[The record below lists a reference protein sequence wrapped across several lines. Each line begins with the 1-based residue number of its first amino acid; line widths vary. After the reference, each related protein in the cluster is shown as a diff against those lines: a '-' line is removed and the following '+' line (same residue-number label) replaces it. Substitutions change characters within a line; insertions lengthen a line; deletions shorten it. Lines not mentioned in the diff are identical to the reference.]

1 MKKREVL
8 KRSDLIRILAE
19 KRGLNTRVASKVV
32 ENFFD
37 AIKEAIK
44 NDERVEIRGFGSFE
58 LRKYGSYTG
67 INPRTKER
75 IKVPP
80 KKLPFF
86 KPGKELRERVNRGKE
101 KQE

>member
-8 KRSDLIRILAE
+8 KKSDLIKILAE
-19 KRGLNTRVASKVV
+19 RKGLNNRIAGKVV

-44 NDERVEIRGFGSFE
+44 EGNRVEIRGFGSFE
-58 LRKYGSYTG
+58 LREYDSYTG

-86 KPGKELRERVNRGKE
+86 KPGKELRDRVNRGKE
-101 KQE
+101 KEE